1 MKTINKYLQD
11 IKIDGLSAKLLSYSA
26 MATAFVASG
35 PDANA
40 QCMGE
45 SAMIGESIG
54 LDIDGDGVDDLSIR
68 AGNSSY
74 ILNPRTTGTIPI
86 GNVPSVGTVQA
97 TTMAT
102 AMFTAA
108 SAGGFPYNG
117 CYLFTLGTG
126 PLAGPATLTV
136 PSFTATATAIATGV
150 INYTNAFY
158 QTYFT
163 DSVNVNYAFVTAAGA
178 NQIVGLSATGSG
190 VCTLIDSASG
200 VSGTGTYSLVGFSAT
215 IFYNSI
221 RGALGGV
228 QYDFP
233 SNSAT
238 ATNVATFIYGPAPS
252 CISSMG
258 GIYAGIQLTI
268 STTATA
274 TLAPVPDA
282 TYAGPY
288 LLAGPVY
295 YQNTAMVSNNPVTQ
309 VAVQFES
316 GGETYNGWVSLT
328 YGADGSVTC
337 SGSGY
342 QQCSIETAT
351 TAGSAAA
358 SCIAVGEATSFSAAC
373 IPPVINLELS
383 DPCACGNPNNIL
395 EDPDED
401 PNDVTAS
408 VAFFAEVVTVDV
420 PVGGTVVG
428 VTDAGNTGIFDAAGA
443 PSNAVFTNNGDTNGD
458 GFEEWTA
465 DFFHAPDVGYTL
477 TVSVDI
483 DGVITELFIENS
495 CSQCIDISNIPTVG
509 EWGLV
514 MLGLLMSITAIVGIR
529 QRREEEVTA

>member
-26 MATAFVASG
+26 MATAFVVSG

-40 QCMGE
+40 QCTGE

-54 LDIDGDGVDDLSIR
+54 LDIDGDGVDDVLIR
-68 AGNSSY
+68 AGNTSY
-74 ILNPRTTGTIPI
+74 PLGARTQTTPI
-86 GNVPSVGTVQA
+86 GNVASVGTVQV

-102 AMFTAA
+102 AMFTATNIP
-108 SAGGFPYNG
+108 GFPYNG
-117 CYLFTLGTG
+117 CYLFSLGTG
-126 PLAGPATLTV
+126 ALAGPATLII
-136 PSFTATATAIATGV
+136 PSFTATATAVATGV
-150 INYTNAFY
+150 VNYTNAFY
-158 QTYFT
+158 QTNFT
-163 DSVNVNYAFVTAAGA
+163 TNINVNYAFVTAAGA

-200 VSGTGTYSLVGFSAT
+200 VSGTGTSSLVGYSAT

-233 SNSAT
+233 SVSAT
-238 ATNVATFIYGPAPS
+238 AMNVATFAYGPAPS
-252 CISSMG
+252 CTTTMG
-258 GIYAGIQLTI
+258 GIAPGIQFTI
-268 STTATA
+268 STIATA
-274 TLAPVPDA
+274 TLAPVPDV
-282 TYAGPY
+282 TNAGPY
-288 LLAGPVY
+288 LLAGPAS
-295 YQNTAMVSNNPVTQ
+295 YQNTAMLSNNPITQ

-358 SCIAVGEATSFSAAC
+358 SCIAVGEATSLSAAC
-373 IPPVINLELS
+373 IPPVINPELS

-408 VAFFAEVVTVDV
+408 VAFFAEIVTIDV

-428 VTDAGNTGIFDAAGA
+428 VTDAGNTGIFDASGA

-483 DGVITELFIENS
+483 DGVITELSIENS
-495 CSQCIDISNIPTVG
+495 CPQCIDISNIPTVG
-509 EWGLV
+509 EWGLI